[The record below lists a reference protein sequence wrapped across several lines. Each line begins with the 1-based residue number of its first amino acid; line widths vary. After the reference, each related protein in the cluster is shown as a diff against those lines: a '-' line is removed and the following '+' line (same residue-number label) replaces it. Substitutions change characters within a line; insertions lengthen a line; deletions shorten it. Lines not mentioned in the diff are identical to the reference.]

1 MGVALKLFDNY
12 YINSNFLP
20 SSIEYEK
27 FDIDFIDGNFIVSKT
42 LDNQIL
48 SFYKDNIW
56 DFSPYISNPS
66 QPALFN
72 FKKRIHKN
80 NILDIKKILLLL
92 MFFGNGKNN
101 SQYSVSTLH
110 HYFDDVLV
118 PIAKF
123 ATDKTIS
130 IKQILENSSNLI
142 DFINTSCTDRGKT
155 QSTISF
161 LNFLNT
167 QQNHLTKIKFLYD
180 KNVASYLKRL
190 YETYS
195 TNLYQTDLIPSRILF
210 KSIQQ
215 RWNQIDEIENN
226 LNNIVKFLQEYLST
240 DKYCEIISITK
251 KKQKKFNHKIE
262 WVDFIRKHNLE
273 KLFKKYNV
281 VNRLSFK
288 KFIIDIQGTC
298 RHLIL
303 AYTGMRNG
311 EALNLK
317 IDCLEKKELSDNIC
331 RLISSTSKLLGRKQ
345 ETKWVTTKK
354 IEKVIH
360 ILKSIAVVISS
371 FYKTNIK
378 DIPLFI
384 TTELLLDKQSTDTL
398 KTRRNFLYF
407 NELKLDY
414 NELKINDSDKKE
426 IQEIEFNRN
435 YKNVEIGKAWRFK
448 SHQYRR
454 SLAVYSIQ
462 SGIVSLGTLQ
472 IQLKHQFREMTLYY
486 TNGASYAKKLFNI
499 PKDHIANDF
508 DQIKPELETL
518 AYIKEVLFSE
528 DKLFGIHGNFVEN
541 NSKQK
546 RKKDFNIYFLE
557 NRNKILKQFKNGE
570 ISYKET
576 ALGGCIST
584 EACDS
589 KLSCSIT
596 ACFDCH
602 GGILKKSKI
611 DNVIQK
617 QKEFMSF
624 LDSNSI
630 EYRTEEEELN
640 KIENLKNKLIKE

>member
-1 MGVALKLFDNY
+1 M
-12 YINSNFLP
+12 
-20 SSIEYEK
+20 
-27 FDIDFIDGNFIVSKT
+27 
-42 LDNQIL
+42 
-48 SFYKDNIW
+48 
-56 DFSPYISNPS
+56 
-66 QPALFN
+66 
-72 FKKRIHKN
+72 
-80 NILDIKKILLLL
+80 
-92 MFFGNGKNN
+92 
-101 SQYSVSTLH
+101 
-110 HYFDDVLV
+110 
-118 PIAKF
+118 
-123 ATDKTIS
+123 
-130 IKQILENSSNLI
+130 
-142 DFINTSCTDRGKT
+142 
-155 QSTISF
+155 
-161 LNFLNT
+161 
-167 QQNHLTKIKFLYD
+167 
-180 KNVASYLKRL
+180 
-190 YETYS
+190 
-195 TNLYQTDLIPSRILF
+195 
-210 KSIQQ
+210 
-215 RWNQIDEIENN
+215 
-226 LNNIVKFLQEYLST
+226 
-240 DKYCEIISITK
+240 
-251 KKQKKFNHKIE
+251 
-262 WVDFIRKHNLE
+262 
-273 KLFKKYNV
+273 
-281 VNRLSFK
+281 
-288 KFIIDIQGTC
+288 
-298 RHLIL
+298 
-303 AYTGMRNG
+303 
-311 EALNLK
+311 
-317 IDCLEKKELSDNIC
+317 
-331 RLISSTSKLLGRKQ
+331 
-345 ETKWVTTKK
+345 
-354 IEKVIH
+354 
-360 ILKSIAVVISS
+360 
-371 FYKTNIK
+371 
-378 DIPLFI
+378 
-384 TTELLLDKQSTDTL
+384 DKQSTDTL

-414 NELKINDSDKKE
+414 DELKITDSDKKE

-528 DKLFGIHGNFVEN
+528 DKLFGIHGNFVET